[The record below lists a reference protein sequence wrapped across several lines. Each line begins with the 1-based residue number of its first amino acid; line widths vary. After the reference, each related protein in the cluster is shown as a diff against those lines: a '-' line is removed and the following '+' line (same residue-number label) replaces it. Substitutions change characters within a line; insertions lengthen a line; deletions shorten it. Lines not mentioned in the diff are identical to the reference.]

1 MQCAAGRDQGVGQV
15 SRAAEAI
22 AKLDAYGVDAVCADI
37 GDQMSLTAI
46 AKAQGVSIGSLLT
59 WCEADPERSARVR
72 EARTLMA
79 RYWDE
84 RAEVVISEAKDD
96 FELKKARELAHHYRW
111 RGSKIAPK
119 EYGDKM
125 TLAGDPE
132 SPLQGVTDAQLDAR
146 LNELLRKAE
155 AGP

>member
-1 MQCAAGRDQGVGQV
+1 M

-22 AKLDAYGVDAVCADI
+22 TKLDAYGVEAVCADI
-37 GDQMSLTAI
+37 GDGLSLTAI
-46 AKAQGVSIGSLLT
+46 ARTQGVSIGSLLT

-84 RAEVVISEAKDD
+84 RAEAVIAEAADD
-96 FELKKARELAHHYRW
+96 FELKKAKELAHHYRW

-132 SPLQGVTDAQLDAR
+132 NPLSKATDDQIDAR
-146 LNELLRKAE
+146 LRELMGKAN
-155 AGP
+155 G